1 MPNLE
6 KRKEQEAFDPLELR
20 DMLVEKGLVG
30 SLVKNLTRD
39 EMNAFIE
46 EFSKMKTAKQYKKNN
61 YNGRFH

>member
-30 SLVKNLTRD
+30 SLVSSSSISLD
-39 EMNAFIE
+39 
-46 EFSKMKTAKQYKKNN
+46 QYI
-61 YNGRFH
+61 